1 MAFTSPGDISH
12 SDGHSIFKVQVLLQ
26 VQFNEKIRSFP
37 YIQEV
42 GKERKTGWISTLRDR
57 KKEGCAMQIKLTIQ
71 ERLKDLRVERG
82 LTLEQLAEQTGLSKS
97 ALGKYEADD
106 FKDISPFSIVTLAK
120 FYGVSTDYLLGMTE
134 TKNHP
139 DTELDA
145 LHLGDDAIEV
155 LRTGKFNHRLLSE
168 LICHKDFQR
177 FMLDAEIYV
186 DRIADMRV
194 NDMNAVL
201 EAVRQMALMK
211 NGGDEND
218 LYLRTLEVA
227 QIREDEYFG
236 SLIADDLKGILRD
249 IRNDHR
255 PDTMTADESS
265 LAAAVQGQLQDA
277 MNFEGS
283 SEEKQIR
290 ALMAT
295 IGLDYDTLTKE
306 EFVSIISGLKKSKYL
321 KSPSNQRGKARPQL
335 PHGKGKKKRK

>member
-1 MAFTSPGDISH
+1 
-12 SDGHSIFKVQVLLQ
+12 
-26 VQFNEKIRSFP
+26 
-37 YIQEV
+37 
-42 GKERKTGWISTLRDR
+42 
-57 KKEGCAMQIKLTIQ
+57 MQPKLTIQ

-82 LTLEQLAEQTGLSKS
+82 LTLEQLSAETGISKS

-106 FKDISPFSIVTLAK
+106 FKDISPFSMVELAK
-120 FYGVSTDYLLGMTE
+120 FYGVSTDYLLGLTE
-134 TKNHP
+134 QKNHP
-139 DTELDA
+139 NTELDA

-186 DRIADMRV
+186 DRIADMRIK
-194 NDMNAVL
+194 DMNAVL

-218 LYLRTLEVA
+218 LHLRTLEVA

-249 IRNDHR
+249 IRSEHR
-255 PDTMTADESS
+255 PDTMTADETS
-265 LAAAVQGQLQDA
+265 LVATVQGQLQDA

-283 SEEKQIR
+283 SEEKKIR
-290 ALMAT
+290 AYLAT
-295 IGLDYDTLTKE
+295 IGLDYDALTKE
-306 EFVSIISGLKKSKYL
+306 EFVSLIGILKKSKYM
-321 KSPSNQRGKARPQL
+321 KNPISQRGKAQFQTTY
-335 PHGKGKKKRK
+335 GGKKRRKRKQ